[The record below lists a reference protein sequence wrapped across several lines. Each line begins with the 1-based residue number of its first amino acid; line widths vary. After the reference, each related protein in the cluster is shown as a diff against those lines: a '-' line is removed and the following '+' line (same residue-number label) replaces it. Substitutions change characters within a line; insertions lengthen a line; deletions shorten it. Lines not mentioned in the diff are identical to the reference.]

1 MQAYIIEKFG
11 SVDGIKLTER
21 PIPTPGP
28 NQVLIK
34 IKAVSIARRDI
45 YILNQVYPLP
55 PKQSIIPISDGAGE
69 VIATGANVTRFKTG
83 DRVAG
88 NYFANWIDGPID
100 MTIADQLGCTLDG
113 MLAEYVVL
121 NEESLVI
128 VPSNLTW
135 EEAATLPCAAVTA
148 WSALNG
154 SRPVLA
160 GDTVLTIGSGGVAVF
175 AIQFAKMI
183 GARVISLT
191 SKDAKFN
198 ALKALGADE
207 VINYTDQPDWS
218 TRVKELTGGHGVNR
232 VIETGG
238 IDTFEQS
245 IKAAAFGAEVT
256 LVSSAGVINNSA
268 MLLKNVLM
276 PMFVKLIN
284 MRPIFVGSRKSFEE
298 MNRAI
303 EASNIKPVIDK
314 VYTFKQVSEAYRY
327 VAAGEQLGKV
337 VICLNG

>member
-11 SVDGIKLTER
+11 SVDGIKLIER
-21 PIPTPGP
+21 PIPNPGP

-34 IKAVSIARRDI
+34 VKAVSIARRDI
-45 YILNQVYPLP
+45 YIMNQVYPLP
-55 PKQSIIPISDGAGE
+55 PKQGIIPISDGAGE

-88 NYFANWIDGPID
+88 NYFANWIDGQVN
-100 MTIADQLGCTLDG
+100 MGIADQLGCTLDG

-121 NEESLVI
+121 NEESLVM
-128 VPSNLTW
+128 VPVSLTW

-148 WSALNG
+148 WSALKG
-154 SRPVLA
+154 PRPVLE

-175 AIQFAKMI
+175 AIQFAKMM

-191 SKDAKFN
+191 SKDTKFD

-207 VINYTDQPDWS
+207 VINYTDHAEWS
-218 TRVKELTGGHGVNR
+218 TRVKELTGGQGVNR

-245 IKAAAFGAEVT
+245 VKAAAFGAEVT

-268 MLLKNVLM
+268 TLLKNVLM

-284 MRPIFVGSRKSFEE
+284 IRPVFVGSRKSFEE
-298 MNRAI
+298 MNRSI
-303 EASNIKPVIDK
+303 ETWNIKPVIDK
-314 VYTFKQVSEAYRY
+314 VYTFKQVPAAYEQ
-327 VAAGEQLGKV
+327 VIKGEQLGKV
-337 VICLNG
+337 VICLND